1 MIDPHAPKHHH
12 AGVPAGPGGH
22 AGSYQPS
29 DLEVAALI
37 VAAAKHP
44 LGTDF
49 LVGGHLD
56 TVAIMFRTHA
66 YTVVAARE
74 RLRG

>member
-1 MIDPHAPKHHH
+1 MADSNMPRRLDRV
-12 AGVPAGPGGH
+12 VPAPNRG
-22 AGSYQPS
+22 AAVSFTPS

-37 VAAAKHP
+37 AAAAKHP

-49 LVGGHLD
+49 LVDGHLD
-56 TVAIMFRTHA
+56 SVAIMFRTHA
-66 YTVVAARE
+66 FTVVAARE